1 MTIKKK
7 IINDPVFG
15 FITIPNLFL
24 YKLIQHP
31 LLQRLNRIRQMG
43 LAFFVYPGAQHTRLH
58 HSIGAMYL
66 MDEAIKVLRIK
77 GHEITD
83 DEANGALACIL
94 LHDVGHGPF
103 SHALEHTMVSITKIF
118 LWHL

>member
-103 SHALEHTMVSITKIF
+103 SDALEHKIGRA
-118 LWHL
+118 HV